1 MLLILQGVIIARSK
15 LKLDLMIKGWIRLKI
30 LIVEDEINIA
40 EFIKLELEHEGYET
54 DIAYDGREALNKA
67 KKGKF
72 DVIILDVMIPY
83 INGVD
88 ICKKVREFSNIPI
101 IMLTAKSDLTD
112 KVLGLDS
119 GANDYI
125 TKPFRIE
132 ELFARIRVVTRNQ
145 TQNLNKLSVGKI
157 TICTESYQVFLEEK
171 EISLTKKEYDLL
183 YQLILNKNI
192 VMSREKLLQNVWD
205 ENYYGDSNVVDVTI
219 KHLRTKIFDDKG
231 IIINTIRG
239 IGYVIKDVKD

>member
-54 DIAYDGREALNKA
+54 DIAYDGREALNKV
-67 KKGKF
+67 KKCLF
-72 DVIILDVMIPY
+72 DIILLDVMIPY

-219 KHLRTKIFDDKG
+219 KHLRTKLFDDKG

>member
-1 MLLILQGVIIARSK
+1 MLLILQGVSIARSK
-15 LKLDLMIKGWIRLKI
+15 LKLELMIKGWIRLKI

-67 KKGKF
+67 KKDKF

-183 YQLILNKNI
+183 YQLVLNKNI

>member
-1 MLLILQGVIIARSK
+1 MLLILQGVSIARSK
-15 LKLDLMIKGWIRLKI
+15 LKLELMIKGWIRLKI

-67 KKGKF
+67 KKDKF

-119 GANDYI
+119 GANDY
-125 TKPFRIE
+125 
-132 ELFARIRVVTRNQ
+132 
-145 TQNLNKLSVGKI
+145 
-157 TICTESYQVFLEEK
+157 
-171 EISLTKKEYDLL
+171 
-183 YQLILNKNI
+183 
-192 VMSREKLLQNVWD
+192 M
-205 ENYYGDSNVVDVTI
+205 
-219 KHLRTKIFDDKG
+219 
-231 IIINTIRG
+231 
-239 IGYVIKDVKD
+239 

>member
-1 MLLILQGVIIARSK
+1 MLLILQGVSIARSK
-15 LKLDLMIKGWIRLKI
+15 LKLELMIKGWIRLKI

-67 KKGKF
+67 KKDKF

-132 ELFARIRVVTRNQ
+132 ELFARIRVVTRSQN
-145 TQNLNKLSVGKI
+145 QNLNKLSVGKI
-157 TICTESYQVFLEEK
+157 TICTDSYQVFLEEK

-183 YQLILNKNI
+183 YQLVLNKNI

-219 KHLRTKIFDDKG
+219 KHLRTKLFDDKG

>member
-1 MLLILQGVIIARSK
+1 MLLILQGVSIARSK
-15 LKLDLMIKGWIRLKI
+15 LKLELMIKGWIRLKI

-67 KKGKF
+67 KKDKF

-132 ELFARIRVVTRNQ
+132 ELFARIRVVTRSQN
-145 TQNLNKLSVGKI
+145 QNLNKLSVGKI
-157 TICTESYQVFLEEK
+157 TICTDSYQVFLEEK

-183 YQLILNKNI
+183 YQLVLNKNI

-219 KHLRTKIFDDKG
+219 KHLRTKIFDDKST
-231 IIINTIRG
+231 IINTIRG

>member
-1 MLLILQGVIIARSK
+1 MLLILQGVSIARSK
-15 LKLDLMIKGWIRLKI
+15 LKLELMIKGWIRLKI

-67 KKGKF
+67 KKDKF

-132 ELFARIRVVTRNQ
+132 ELFARIRVVTRSQN
-145 TQNLNKLSVGKI
+145 QNLNKLSVGKI
-157 TICTESYQVFLEEK
+157 TICTDSYQVFLEEK

-183 YQLILNKNI
+183 YQLVLNKNI

-205 ENYYGDSNVVDVTI
+205 ENYSGDSNVVDVTI
-219 KHLRTKIFDDKG
+219 KHLRTKIFDDKST
-231 IIINTIRG
+231 IINTIRG

>member
-1 MLLILQGVIIARSK
+1 MLLILQGVSIARSK
-15 LKLDLMIKGWIRLKI
+15 LKLELMIKGWIRLKI

-40 EFIKLELEHEGYET
+40 EFVKLELEHEGYET

-67 KKGKF
+67 KKDKF

-132 ELFARIRVVTRNQ
+132 ELFARIRVVTRSQN
-145 TQNLNKLSVGKI
+145 QNLNKLSVGKI
-157 TICTESYQVFLEEK
+157 TICTDSYQVFLEEK
-171 EISLTKKEYDLL
+171 EISLTKKEYGLL
-183 YQLILNKNI
+183 YQLVLNKNI

-219 KHLRTKIFDDKG
+219 KHLRTKIFDDKST
-231 IIINTIRG
+231 IINTIRG

>member
-54 DIAYDGREALNKA
+54 DIAYDGREALNKV
-67 KKGKF
+67 KKCLF
-72 DVIILDVMIPY
+72 DIILLDVMIPY

-145 TQNLNKLSVGKI
+145 TQNLNKLSVGKL
-157 TICTESYQVFLEEK
+157 TICTNSYQVFLEEK

>member
-54 DIAYDGREALNKA
+54 DIAYDGREALNKV
-67 KKGKF
+67 KKCLF
-72 DVIILDVMIPY
+72 DIILLDVMIPY